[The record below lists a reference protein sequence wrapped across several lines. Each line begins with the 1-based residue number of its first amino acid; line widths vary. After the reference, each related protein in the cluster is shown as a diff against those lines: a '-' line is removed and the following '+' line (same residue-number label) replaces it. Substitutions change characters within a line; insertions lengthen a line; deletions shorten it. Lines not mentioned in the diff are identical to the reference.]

1 MSTCDLDF
9 NQELNTKVTFRKFIC
24 ALLLLTEWKNT
35 KTDAIIEN
43 FLEGIIPLRYWH
55 MHSKK
60 KNHEWQCIE
69 NRTR

>member
-43 FLEGIIPLRYWH
+43 FLEGAVKILTH
-55 MHSKK
+55 AFKK

>member
-55 MHSKK
+55 MH
-60 KNHEWQCIE
+60 
-69 NRTR
+69 